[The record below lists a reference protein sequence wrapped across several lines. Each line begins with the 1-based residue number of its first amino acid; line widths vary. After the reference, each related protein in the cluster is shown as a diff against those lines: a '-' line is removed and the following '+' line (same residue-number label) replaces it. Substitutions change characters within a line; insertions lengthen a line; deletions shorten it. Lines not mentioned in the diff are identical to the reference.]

1 MSYNVREA
9 NNRFKGCVCVQVP
22 PSPEPSLGR
31 EAGWRGGLGGDG
43 SSEPGCKPCTHVSLP
58 YSARASPRPREK
70 RWLSS
75 PGPAPTAQTWHPGRK
90 GLRPHL
96 PCWPGEGAAQ
106 VSWLSGF
113 GHVRLAQFR
122 SWSRQAREV
131 PRPCKDNRFPTP
143 EPRGDPLKRARPPG
157 PPHRGPP
164 EQFIQTH
171 PPLPKETEKSRK
183 WGSEG

>member
-1 MSYNVREA
+1 M
-9 NNRFKGCVCVQVP
+9 
-22 PSPEPSLGR
+22 
-31 EAGWRGGLGGDG
+31 
-43 SSEPGCKPCTHVSLP
+43 
-58 YSARASPRPREK
+58 
-70 RWLSS
+70 
-75 PGPAPTAQTWHPGRK
+75 
-90 GLRPHL
+90 
-96 PCWPGEGAAQ
+96 PCWPGEGTAQ

-143 EPRGDPLKRARPPG
+143 EPRGDPLKRAWPPG

-183 WGSEG
+183 WGSEGRRGGQRLGAPRPGPTPEGRLRTQAGAPRPRVQKLRRARPGG

>member
-1 MSYNVREA
+1 MFQVYSKVIQLYMY
-9 NNRFKGCVCVQVP
+9 VCVYVYIHPDMRKVKVLVAQSCPTLCDPMDWSPPGFSVP
-22 PSPEPSLGR
+22 GFSRQES
-31 EAGWRGGLGGDG
+31 
-43 SSEPGCKPCTHVSLP
+43 
-58 YSARASPRPREK
+58 
-70 RWLSS
+70 
-75 PGPAPTAQTWHPGRK
+75 GRK